1 MSFLDR
7 EAFIAIIAPIG
18 VNVDQVVNVLSEKCR
33 QISYT
38 PNVIKL
44 TDSLKKFGR
53 VPEKFDSEFER
64 YKTFIEAGDQIC
76 LDAKRG
82 DVLSLLGVAELIGGS
97 NPDHRAKRALMI
109 GERRISIFRQI
120 KRLEEYRHLERTY
133 GRNIIF
139 VGCYASKKDRVDFLV
154 DKMRSADRG
163 SSKTKLESQALDII
177 SIDEDEDG
185 KRFGQKIIDVYPK
198 SDFVIDCSSLKTLE
212 NSCERLFQ
220 IYFGHPFVSPNR
232 DEYASYIA
240 NAAAYRSLD
249 LSRQVG
255 AAIFSDNGEVIS
267 LGCNEVPAPGGGTYW
282 CHDDHDA
289 RDYILGF
296 DSNQRVKEDMA
307 RDALFKLRKG
317 GWLDKEKTGNMS
329 LPELAQKVFSK
340 RSYDPVEE
348 EGPWRSS
355 MLSDIIEYGRMV
367 HAEMNA
373 LTDAAR
379 FRRSTQG
386 ATLYCTTMPCHMCT
400 RLIIASG
407 IKRVVYVQPYI
418 KSLAG
423 ELFQDSIVFDYDDE
437 DTSKVRFVTL
447 KGVTPTGFKRAFAKS
462 EKRKDDD
469 GKAKVWNRKEARP
482 NFLTTIPYY
491 KDTEI
496 ESLVELQRSD
506 LPEMVAIRSR
516 LKSEG
521 QLRE

>member
-1 MSFLDR
+1 MVLADR

-18 VNVDQVVNVLSEKCR
+18 VNVDQVVSVISEKCR
-33 QISYT
+33 QINYD

-44 TDSLKKFGR
+44 TDSLKKFNR
-53 VPEKFDSEFER
+53 VPKKFDSEFDR
-64 YKTFIEAGDQIC
+64 YKSFISAGDKIC
-76 LDAKRG
+76 VDAKRG
-82 DVLSLLGVAELIGGS
+82 DILSLLAVAELIGS
-97 NPDHRAKRALMI
+97 SSADQRKAMI
-109 GERRISIFRQI
+109 GARRINIFRQI

-139 VGCYASKKDRVDFLV
+139 VGCYASKDDRVNFLV

-163 SSKTKLESQALDII
+163 SSKNKLESQALDII

-185 KRFGQKIIDVYPK
+185 QRFGQKIIECYPK
-198 SDFVIDCSSLKTLE
+198 SDFVIDCSSLKSLE
-212 NSCERLFQ
+212 DSCERLFQ

-255 AAIFSDNGEVIS
+255 AAIFSDFGEVIS

-282 CHDDHDA
+282 CNDEHDA
-289 RDYILGF
+289 RDYVLGF

-307 RDALFKLRKG
+307 RDALFKLRKS
-317 GWLDKEKTGNMS
+317 GWLDEEKTGDMS
-329 LPELAQKVFSK
+329 LPELAQKVFSR
-340 RSYDPVEE
+340 RSYDPDEE
-348 EGPWRSS
+348 EGPWRTS

-379 FRRSTQG
+379 FRRSTHG

-400 RLIIASG
+400 KLIIAAG
-407 IKRVVYVQPYI
+407 IKRVVYVQPYV

-423 ELFQDSIVFDYDDE
+423 ELFQDSVVFDQDE
-437 DTSKVRFVTL
+437 DDASKVRFVTL

-462 EKRKDDD
+462 ERRKEDN
-469 GKAKVWNRKEARP
+469 GAAKVWDKKQARP

-496 ESLVELQRSD
+496 ESLVELQRND
-506 LPEMVAIRSR
+506 LQEITAIKGN
-516 LKSEG
+516 L
-521 QLRE
+521 